1 MHICLDID
9 DTITYQPEFFA
20 RMTAAF
26 ADARVTVVTFRT
38 DFDAATQCLEEL
50 NIRYNQLI
58 VSTDSEYGR
67 TNGESL
73 PEWKSRLI
81 NTMKP
86 DLFFED
92 MPEVVALIDDEIAV
106 FQPCDT
112 VIRSWMR
119 NQFAQKQ
126 P

>member
-20 RMTAAF
+20 RITHAY
-26 ADARVTVVTFRT
+26 ADARITVVTFRT
-38 DFDAATQCLEEL
+38 DFDTAANCLKE
-50 NIRYNQLI
+50 NGIRYDQLI
-58 VSTDSEYGR
+58 VSNDPNFGKSDSE
-67 TNGESL
+67 L
-73 PEWKSRLI
+73 LQEWKSRLI
-81 NTMKP
+81 NKMKP

-92 MPEVVALIDDEIAV
+92 MPEVIAMIDDEIAV

-119 NQFAQKQ
+119 TQLATD
-126 P
+126 